1 MPLSFNLAEHDK
13 FGLAIDSF
21 NGMSQ
26 WMSFFN
32 PDWQEQGTYAQLQQI
47 QENFLNILNYRIY
60 DPYEKIF
67 ISLS

>member
-47 QENFLNILNYRIY
+47 QENFKSFFLKNRTKDLHKKILI
-60 DPYEKIF
+60 
-67 ISLS
+67 

>member
-47 QENFLNILNYRIY
+47 QENF
-60 DPYEKIF
+60 
-67 ISLS
+67 

>member
-47 QENFLNILNYRIY
+47 MGSFLN
-60 DPYEKIF
+60 F
-67 ISLS
+67 